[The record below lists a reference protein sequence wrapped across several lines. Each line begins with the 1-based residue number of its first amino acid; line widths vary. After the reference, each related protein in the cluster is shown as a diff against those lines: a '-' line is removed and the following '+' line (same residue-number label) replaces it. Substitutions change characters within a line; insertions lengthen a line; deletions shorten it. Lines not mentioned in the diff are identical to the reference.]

1 MRFTSLFNG
10 PSTPDVPEQV
20 QSPQLSPPS
29 STMVDSPESVAARS
43 TSNGSESAGGF
54 KSFWRKS
61 DTSTTQS
68 VRFVP
73 QDPGNPQKPSRLG
86 KLFRH
91 ESSTSIEG
99 DQPEGSNKSNPPA
112 KRRQRHRNR
121 KAEYV
126 QSLEAEIARLQHLDA
141 IVNSDKN
148 TLAHQNEEIRA
159 VLAAHSIDTQLEVMN
174 LAPSPEGLS
183 MLGDARIDIRYDP
196 AIGHERVFMDFDDMP
211 DIAWTSSDTSRAGDV
226 PDQPRRPA
234 RDTPVQGDS
243 WAALDFILALEW
255 PCREHVAHHAIN
267 PNAVVPKAC
276 DVGGFHGHAL
286 TATQAV
292 YQSALPPPKTSHEQA
307 DLLGSL
313 MPMQNGLHS
322 STLMHWQLPH
332 SEIDKLVQLS
342 EKLELD
348 DERLTP
354 AMIYSAIRH
363 ELPGDEFLR
372 PVLEAL
378 KVPLAMMAQC
388 SGFGAYVETH
398 VFYQY
403 LDEALSDLNQTGAQ
417 MQQQS

>member
-1 MRFTSLFNG
+1 
-10 PSTPDVPEQV
+10 
-20 QSPQLSPPS
+20 
-29 STMVDSPESVAARS
+29 MVDSPESVAARS
-43 TSNGSESAGGF
+43 TSNDESESVGGF

-61 DTSTTQS
+61 DTSTTQN
-68 VRFVP
+68 VKFIP
-73 QDPGNPQKPSRLG
+73 QDPGNQQKPSRLG

-99 DQPEGSNKSNPPA
+99 EQPEGSKKSGSPA
-112 KRRQRHRNR
+112 KRRQQAAPKSQGR
-121 KAEYV
+121 
-126 QSLEAEIARLQHLDA
+126 RLQHLDA

-159 VLAAHSIDTQLEVMN
+159 VLAAHSIDAQLGVTN

-183 MLGDARIDIRYDP
+183 MLGDAEIDIRYDP
-196 AIGHERVFMDFDDMP
+196 AIGHERIFMDFDDMP
-211 DIAWTSSDTSRAGDV
+211 DIAWTSSDTPRAGDI
-226 PDQPRRPA
+226 PDQPKRPA

-255 PCREHVAHHAIN
+255 PSREHVAHHAIN
-267 PNAVVPKAC
+267 PNAIVPKAC

-286 TATQAV
+286 TTTQAV

-313 MPMQNGLHS
+313 MPMQNGLRS
-322 STLMHWQLPH
+322 STLVHWQLPH
-332 SEIDKLVQLS
+332 SEIDKLVHLS
-342 EKLELD
+342 EQLELD

-403 LDEALSDLNQTGAQ
+403 LDEALSNLNPSGAD
-417 MQQQS
+417 MQQHSLS

>member
-1 MRFTSLFNG
+1 
-10 PSTPDVPEQV
+10 
-20 QSPQLSPPS
+20 
-29 STMVDSPESVAARS
+29 MVDSPESVAARS
-43 TSNGSESAGGF
+43 TSNDESESVGGF

-61 DTSTTQS
+61 DTSTTQN
-68 VRFVP
+68 VKFIP
-73 QDPGNPQKPSRLG
+73 QDPGNQQKPSRLG

-99 DQPEGSNKSNPPA
+99 EQPEGSKKSGSPS
-112 KRRQRHRNR
+112 KRRQQVYQAQKRHRNR

-159 VLAAHSIDTQLEVMN
+159 VLAAHSIDAQLGVTN

-183 MLGDARIDIRYDP
+183 MLGDAEIDIRYDP
-196 AIGHERVFMDFDDMP
+196 AIGHERIFMDFDDMP
-211 DIAWTSSDTSRAGDV
+211 DIAWTSSDTSRAGDI
-226 PDQPRRPA
+226 PDQPKRPA

-255 PCREHVAHHAIN
+255 PSREHVAHHAIN
-267 PNAVVPKAC
+267 PNAIVPKAC

-286 TATQAV
+286 TTTQAV

-313 MPMQNGLHS
+313 MPMQNGLRS
-322 STLMHWQLPH
+322 STLVHWQLPH
-332 SEIDKLVQLS
+332 SEIDKLVHLS
-342 EKLELD
+342 EQLELD

-403 LDEALSDLNQTGAQ
+403 LDEALSNLNPSGAD
-417 MQQQS
+417 MQQHSLS

>member
-1 MRFTSLFNG
+1 
-10 PSTPDVPEQV
+10 
-20 QSPQLSPPS
+20 
-29 STMVDSPESVAARS
+29 MVDSPESVAARS
-43 TSNGSESAGGF
+43 TSNDESESVGGF

-61 DTSTTQS
+61 DTSTTQN
-68 VRFVP
+68 VKFIP
-73 QDPGNPQKPSRLG
+73 QDPGNQQKPSRLG

-99 DQPEGSNKSNPPA
+99 EQPEGSKKSGSPA
-112 KRRQRHRNR
+112 KRRQQAAPKSQGR
-121 KAEYV
+121 
-126 QSLEAEIARLQHLDA
+126 RLQHLDA

-159 VLAAHSIDTQLEVMN
+159 VLAAHSIDAQLEVTN

-183 MLGDARIDIRYDP
+183 MLGDAEIDIRYDP
-196 AIGHERVFMDFDDMP
+196 AIGHERIFMDFDDMP
-211 DIAWTSSDTSRAGDV
+211 DIAWTSSDTSRAGDI
-226 PDQPRRPA
+226 PDQPKRPA

-267 PNAVVPKAC
+267 PNAIVPKAC

-286 TATQAV
+286 TTTQAV

-313 MPMQNGLHS
+313 MPMQNGLRS

-332 SEIDKLVQLS
+332 SEIDKLVHLS
-342 EKLELD
+342 EQLELD

-378 KVPLAMMAQC
+378 KC

-403 LDEALSDLNQTGAQ
+403 LDEALSNLNPSGAD
-417 MQQQS
+417 MQQHSLS

>member
-1 MRFTSLFNG
+1 
-10 PSTPDVPEQV
+10 
-20 QSPQLSPPS
+20 
-29 STMVDSPESVAARS
+29 MVDSPESVAARS
-43 TSNGSESAGGF
+43 TSNDESESVGGF

-61 DTSTTQS
+61 DTSTTQN
-68 VRFVP
+68 VKFIP
-73 QDPGNPQKPSRLG
+73 QDPGNQQKPSRLG

-99 DQPEGSNKSNPPA
+99 EQPEGSKKSGSPA
-112 KRRQRHRNR
+112 KRRQQVYQAQKRHRNR

-159 VLAAHSIDTQLEVMN
+159 VLAAHSIDAQLEVTN

-183 MLGDARIDIRYDP
+183 MLGDAEIDIRYDP
-196 AIGHERVFMDFDDMP
+196 AIGHERIFMDFDDMP
-211 DIAWTSSDTSRAGDV
+211 DIAWTSSDTSRAGDI
-226 PDQPRRPA
+226 PDQPKRPA

-267 PNAVVPKAC
+267 PNAIVPKAC

-286 TATQAV
+286 TTTQAV

-313 MPMQNGLHS
+313 MPMQNGLRS

-332 SEIDKLVQLS
+332 SEIDKLVHLS
-342 EKLELD
+342 EQLELD

-403 LDEALSDLNQTGAQ
+403 LDEALSNLNPSGAD
-417 MQQQS
+417 MQQHSLS